1 MTERQ
6 TITETQLV
14 CTNWYDGYSYAG
26 EKHAVSALFKII
38 ICLQINNHWCCQNR
52 VYAEQPPSQL

>member
-6 TITETQLV
+6 TNTETQLV

-26 EKHAVSALFKII
+26 EKHAVSALFK
-38 ICLQINNHWCCQNR
+38 L
-52 VYAEQPPSQL
+52 